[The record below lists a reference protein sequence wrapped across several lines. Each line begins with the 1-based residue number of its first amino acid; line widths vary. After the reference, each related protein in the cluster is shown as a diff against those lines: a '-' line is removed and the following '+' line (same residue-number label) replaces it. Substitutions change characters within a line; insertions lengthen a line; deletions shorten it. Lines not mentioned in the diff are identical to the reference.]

1 VSTSSLARSDL
12 GPPTHS
18 ISDNSCLPCVA
29 PVADRQMSSTVAS
42 EESEVAPGKVSG
54 AFGMLANDAQ
64 CRDNRIYT
72 HLSRPDR
79 LRQAQ
84 AAEESCSPSSGGPRR
99 SSRRGAS
106 FLSKGAPLGENGV
119 TGVRSPLGRSRR
131 GSRGDRRRE
140 EPCDRRA
147 GDTHHDQGLTSSR
160 TQA

>member
-1 VSTSSLARSDL
+1 MSTSSLARSDL

-99 SSRRGAS
+99 SFKARSFVPLEGRAFGRERCHRREKPAGGARGGD
-106 FLSKGAPLGENGV
+106 LGV
-119 TGVRSPLGRSRR
+119 TADERSR
-131 GSRGDRRRE
+131 
-140 EPCDRRA
+140 A
-147 GDTHHDQGLTSSR
+147 TVVQATR
-160 TQA
+160 TTTKD